1 MRMGPARSLTTPG
14 LPEELSKAIDLV
26 LVENRNVLERIDYAA
41 LERLASAIALS
52 KRLFVVGEGRS
63 GLAIRM
69 VAMRFMHLGCQVHV
83 MGETTTPAME
93 KTGDVL
99 IAFSGSGSTGIV
111 SWVAGKAREIGGFVV
126 AVTTQPLSPLGTMA
140 NLVITISAADK
151 YDRSNQHSKQFAGS
165 LFEQSALLLF
175 DSLFHVMSITL
186 RKAPETLWSKHTNLE

>member
-1 MRMGPARSLTTPG
+1 MGPARSLTTPRMH
-14 LPEELSKAIDLV
+14 EELSKAIDLV
-26 LVENRNVLERIDYAA
+26 LVENRKVLERIDYTA
-41 LERLASAIALS
+41 LERLASAIPMS

-69 VAMRFMHLGCQVHV
+69 VAMRFMHLGCHVHV

-93 KTGDVL
+93 RGDVL

-111 SWVAGKAREIGGFVV
+111 TLVATKASEIGGFVV

-140 NLVITISAADK
+140 DLVITISAADK
-151 YDRSNQHSKQFAGS
+151 YDRSSQHSKQFAGS

-175 DSLFHVMSITL
+175 DSLFHVMSINL
-186 RKAPETLWSKHTNLE
+186 HKAPETLWSKHTILE